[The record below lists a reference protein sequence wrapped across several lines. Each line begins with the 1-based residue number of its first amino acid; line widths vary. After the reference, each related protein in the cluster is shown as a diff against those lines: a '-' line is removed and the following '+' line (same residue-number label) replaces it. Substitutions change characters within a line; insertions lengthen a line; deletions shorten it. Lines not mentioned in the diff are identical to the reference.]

1 MIQIYPCLVFLNL
14 FRHGAHF
21 QAKQES
27 VSQITSH
34 GVPDISAVVH
44 GLRRTILLLGM
55 GKNFQSSHTERLH
68 KLLFTASLFGAQH
81 KKNSVENKREI
92 LLAVPLDK
100 TLNGMSPPLRRRQE
114 VGPSSLSVVVAQSN
128 WRPAKRANE
137 KLIIWEASP
146 NTAVVSCTSNLNI
159 RETLGCRIKN
169 SPHFLLTAWTASDIS
184 IRFWSC
190 QWSQAGIFRFGV

>member
-1 MIQIYPCLVFLNL
+1 MEPIFKLNRNLCLNCIIFCPFSAMFSLLFNL
-14 FRHGAHF
+14 
-21 QAKQES
+21 E
-27 VSQITSH
+27 ITSH

-44 GLRRTILLLGM
+44 GLKRTILLLGM

-128 WRPAKRANE
+128 
-137 KLIIWEASP
+137 
-146 NTAVVSCTSNLNI
+146 
-159 RETLGCRIKN
+159 
-169 SPHFLLTAWTASDIS
+169 
-184 IRFWSC
+184 
-190 QWSQAGIFRFGV
+190 